1 MVFENKCF
9 NQLGQNP
16 FKGGYLLSKNTIK
29 RNTGLWM
36 KICDFDDDVFLCK
49 IYNNKTK
56 FEFFYS
62 RKRKTW
68 NKSPENWLICLKS

>member
-29 RNTGLWM
+29 KNTGLWM
-36 KICDFDDDVFLCK
+36 KICDFDDDFFLCK
-49 IYNNKTK
+49 IYYNKTK
-56 FEFFYS
+56 FEFFIVE
-62 RKRKTW
+62 REKHEINLPR
-68 NKSPENWLICLKS
+68 ID